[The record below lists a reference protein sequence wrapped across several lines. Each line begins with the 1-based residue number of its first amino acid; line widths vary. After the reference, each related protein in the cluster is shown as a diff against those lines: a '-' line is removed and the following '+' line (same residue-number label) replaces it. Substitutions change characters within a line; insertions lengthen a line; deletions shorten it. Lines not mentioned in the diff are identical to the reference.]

1 MDASASTFPQE
12 PFWTALA
19 QGRFLLPRCDACGGW
34 LPAGAWRCHACDGTD
49 LVWTDA
55 TGRGEVYSLMERLP
69 VPNTTGPVIAIAVVQ
84 LEEGPRMMGTVLGAP
99 GAVRV
104 GTLVCARLSAAPEA
118 HGLPTF
124 APVGTD
130 APLEP

>member
-1 MDASASTFPQE
+1 MGASDSTFPQE
-12 PFWTALA
+12 HFWTALA
-19 QGRFLLPRCDACGGW
+19 EGRFRLPRCDACGGW
-34 LPAGAWRCHACDGTD
+34 LPAGAGRCDACGRSD

-55 TGRGEVYSLMERLP
+55 TGRGEVYSLVERLP
-69 VPNTTGPVIAIAVVQ
+69 VPGTTGPATVIAVVR
-84 LEEGPRMMGTVLGAP
+84 LEEGPQMMGAVLGKP
-99 GAVRV
+99 EEVRV
-104 GTLVCARLSAAPEA
+104 GTPVGALLTAAPEA